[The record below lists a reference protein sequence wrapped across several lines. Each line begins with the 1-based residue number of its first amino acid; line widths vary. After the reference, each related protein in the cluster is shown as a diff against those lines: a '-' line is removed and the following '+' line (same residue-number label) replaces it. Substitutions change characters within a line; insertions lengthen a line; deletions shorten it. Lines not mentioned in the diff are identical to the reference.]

1 MTFTKMKMATELKS
15 LVVVWDNMTIR
26 VINFKKMV
34 VSEFKYIQS
43 IKIDSFG
50 TLDMVTNTN
59 KPVRGFFDYRQE
71 RLEIS
76 D

>member
-1 MTFTKMKMATELKS
+1 
-15 LVVVWDNMTIR
+15 MTIR